1 MLKIFL
7 FVISIIFITSCE
19 QHKKENNITKAIDT
33 IIAIKQKDTVKEKL
47 NGTIAKTIL
56 TEKIAKQTL
65 YAYFKRKGFLI
76 QSEIEGHSD
85 IVDLPKNKNKNIIDF
100 FELFLYDNNHSG
112 IISYYNIKPFQSG
125 NCIQPYHALI
135 KTGGNGYQILNESFI
150 PTNIS
155 IDSISANVVY
165 GYEYNCATKE
175 NGKAYKL
182 VLE

>member
-1 MLKIFL
+1 MQKTFL
-7 FVISIIFITSCE
+7 FIITIIFITSCG

-33 IIAIKQKDTVKEKL
+33 AIVIKQKDTVKEKL
-47 NGTIAKTIL
+47 KDTIAKTIL

-85 IVDLPKNKNKNIIDF
+85 IVDLPKNKNKNSINF
-100 FELFLYDNNHSG
+100 LELFLYDNKHSG
-112 IISYYNIKPFQSG
+112 IISYYNSKPFQVG

-135 KTGGNGYQILNESFI
+135 KAGGNGFEILNESFI

-165 GYEYNCATKE
+165 GYEYNCATKT
-175 NGKAYKL
+175 NGKFFKL